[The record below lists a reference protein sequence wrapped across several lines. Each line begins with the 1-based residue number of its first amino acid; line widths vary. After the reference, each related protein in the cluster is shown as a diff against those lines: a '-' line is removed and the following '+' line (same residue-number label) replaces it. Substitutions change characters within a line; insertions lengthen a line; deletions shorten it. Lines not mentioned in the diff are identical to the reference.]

1 MHAVLLTA
9 GEAFLALLPV
19 VEPFN
24 GTAHFL
30 GLTSRHSH
38 EQRRREAVLTA
49 VTVATIL
56 LVFLFAGE
64 PLLHHLGV
72 SLESLQIAGGIVVGY
87 IGFRMVTEPR
97 DPHDPEVHGS
107 VAFSPMAMPLLAGPG
122 ALAVVLGLD
131 AWDGGAS
138 RFPGLALG
146 IVGISLMIFLFFTLG
161 ATLIRVLG
169 EKGLNAVHAVLGL
182 LVLSVGVELVV
193 HGIVNHPAAH

>member
-107 VAFSPMAMPLLAGPG
+107 VVQYFRVSGNKRRSKIGVWICECDDEQKAKRRAQRWAFRGQLGRP
-122 ALAVVLGLD
+122 VL
-131 AWDGGAS
+131 
-138 RFPGLALG
+138 
-146 IVGISLMIFLFFTLG
+146 
-161 ATLIRVLG
+161 
-169 EKGLNAVHAVLGL
+169 H
-182 LVLSVGVELVV
+182 
-193 HGIVNHPAAH
+193 